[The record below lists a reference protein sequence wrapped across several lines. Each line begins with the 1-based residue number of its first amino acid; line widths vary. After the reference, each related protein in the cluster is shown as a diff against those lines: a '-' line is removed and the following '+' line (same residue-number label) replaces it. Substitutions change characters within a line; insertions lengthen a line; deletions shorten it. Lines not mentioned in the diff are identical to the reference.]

1 MASIARST
9 LLRLPKAAL
18 VTLPIATSRV
28 AVGVFAARHFSHS
41 PARYTSAREQ
51 PSPSA
56 ASKDG
61 AADTTAADRAAKAAK
76 TPDMIL
82 KKAMTYVPEHGWTVQ
97 SITKAAEDLGYPSII
112 HGMFPNGGADLIDY
126 FLRDCLKRLPEE
138 LEGRMEGLKT
148 HEKVRIGVLTRL
160 GMVAPHIQRWPE
172 ALAIMGQ
179 PANVPMSLDHLA
191 KIADEIWYLAGDR
204 SADMNW
210 YSKRAMLMGIYSST
224 EVYMTTDKTQN
235 FQATQAFLDRRFE
248 DAATVGKA
256 TNDLMQIAEFGAK
269 SVMGILSSKGFRL

>member
-1 MASIARST
+1 MASIARSA
-9 LLRLPKAAL
+9 LLRLPKAAPL
-18 VTLPIATSRV
+18 ALPIATSRV
-28 AVGVFAARHFSHS
+28 ALGATAARHFSHS
-41 PARYTSAREQ
+41 PARYTNAQEQ
-51 PSPSA
+51 PPSSPA
-56 ASKDG
+56 NQG
-61 AADTTAADRAAKAAK
+61 AAPDSTDVGRAAKAAK
-76 TPDMIL
+76 TPDLIL
-82 KKAMTYVPEHGWTVQ
+82 KKAMTYVPEYGWSVQ
-97 SITKAAEDLGYPSII
+97 SITKAAEDLGYPTII

-160 GMVAPHIQRWPE
+160 GMVAPHIKRWPE

-248 DAATVGKA
+248 DAATIGKA
-256 TNDLMQIAEFGAK
+256 SNDLMQLAEFGAK
-269 SVMGILSSKGFRL
+269 SVVGILASKGFRL

>member
-1 MASIARST
+1 MAYIARSAW
-9 LLRLPKAAL
+9 RHLPRAAAL
-18 VTLPIATSRV
+18 PVATTRAAAGVTSSFRA
-28 AVGVFAARHFSHS
+28 FSHS
-41 PARYTSAREQ
+41 PARHYNSQQDPSSSSAKEE
-51 PSPSA
+51 PSSA
-56 ASKDG
+56 AA
-61 AADTTAADRAAKAAK
+61 AADHAAKAAK

-82 KKAMTYVPEHGWTVQ
+82 KKAMEYVPEYGWSVQ
-97 SITKAAEDLGYPSII
+97 SITKAASDLGYPPII

-160 GMVAPHIQRWPE
+160 GMVAPYIKRWPE

-179 PANVPMSLDHLA
+179 PTNVPMSLDHLA

-224 EVYMTTDKTQN
+224 EIYMTTDKTQN

-248 DAATVGKA
+248 DAAIVGKTA
-256 TNDLMQIAEFGAK
+256 NNLLQLAEFGAK
-269 SVMGILSSKGFRL
+269 SVVGILSSKGFRL